1 MRQQSRHSGP
11 GCERGFEKHEPI
23 AQSLRAIG
31 KLVFLR
37 KAIELSACDRG
48 VATARGFERAVF
60 PASLRKIE
68 FLASTLNDDAG
79 MLGAAMLV

>member
-1 MRQQSRHSGP
+1 MAAA
-11 GCERGFEKHEPI
+11 E
-23 AQSLRAIG
+23 
-31 KLVFLR
+31 
-37 KAIELSACDRG
+37 
-48 VATARGFERAVF
+48 ATASFKLWKRGEKLGEGTFGEVYVAKVRRGFERAVF